1 MKRIPAIAAFMV
13 AALCVARESAM
24 AASSVP
30 LTTLV
35 PYVAHC
41 QSAMG
46 TRVMTGVIEWEHRG
60 NPWPWVI
67 GANIDATHHK
77 SYFFADEASAVA
89 GASWLYAHG
98 YRNLDVGLSQLN
110 TVNFDSFGLV
120 DPTGQPRF
128 DLAFDPCT
136 NIRDGASILRGDYDR
151 ASRKVGPGAYALYL
165 ALRAYNT
172 GSFNYGDSYARSAW
186 EIAAELPAWVGSNG
200 SMDRGN
206 R

>member
-1 MKRIPAIAAFMV
+1 MKRSRVIVVLLLFALFLRGTAA
-13 AALCVARESAM
+13 AAQT
-24 AASSVP
+24 VP
-30 LTTLV
+30 LSTLV
-35 PYVAHC
+35 QYVAGC

-46 TRVMTGVIEWEHRG
+46 TRVMTGVILWEHRG

-77 SYFFADEASAVA
+77 SYTFGDESSAVA

-110 TVNFDSFGLV
+110 TGNFSGYGLI
-120 DPTGQPRF
+120 DATGSPRF
-128 DLAFDPCT
+128 DLAFDPCI
-136 NIRDGASILRGDYDR
+136 NIRDGASILRGNYDR
-151 ASRKVGPGAYALYL
+151 ASRRVGRGAYALYL

-172 GSFNYGDSYARSAW
+172 GSFNYGDAYARSAW
-186 EIAAELPAWVGSNG
+186 EIAAELPTWVGSNG
-200 SMDRGN
+200 STDRGN